1 MIGDSDGRYKELR
14 KVSLN
19 ASEACIILFE
29 FGSFLRFLL
38 DRRTS

>member
-19 ASEACIILFE
+19 ASEACIFE